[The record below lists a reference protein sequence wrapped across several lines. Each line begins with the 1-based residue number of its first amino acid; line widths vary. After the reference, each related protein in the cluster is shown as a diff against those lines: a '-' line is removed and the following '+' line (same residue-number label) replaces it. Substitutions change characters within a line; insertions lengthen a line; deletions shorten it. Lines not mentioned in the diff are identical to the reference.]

1 VNFAAYWTKHKDVQL
16 TSIRADAPPAAAAG
30 GPPTF
35 FFNDRTAN
43 IPGVELE
50 VQSAFLEGLELGG
63 FISATWHRFKGGE
76 LDPQFAPIWLT
87 DPENPALGTTLASFG
102 RQVSQNTP
110 ALKYEFTVN
119 YELPE
124 MSLAD
129 FSYRLGVEVD
139 YTWQSGTHPSSINH
153 PVTKNSAYGL
163 FNGRITL
170 DLPEQNVQLALSGR
184 NLADR
189 EYFYS
194 GIWYR
199 TFNILTRTYAP
210 PRQVGVEI
218 TYRFGA
224 DAG

>member
-1 VNFAAYWTKHKDVQL
+1 VNIAAYWTKHKDVQL
-16 TSIRADAPPAAAAG
+16 TSIRADAPPAASTG

-50 VQSAFLEGLELGG
+50 VQSRLIEGLDLGG

-76 LDPQFAPIWLT
+76 LDPQFAPAWLT
-87 DPENPALGTTLASFG
+87 DPENPALGTNLVSFG
-102 RQVSQNTP
+102 RQISQNTP
-110 ALKYEFTVN
+110 ALKFGFTVH

-129 FSYRLGVEVD
+129 FAYQLGVEAD
-139 YTWQSGTHPSSINH
+139 YTWQSGTHAS
-153 PVTKNSAYGL
+153 VTKNSAYGL

-170 DLPEQNVQLALSGR
+170 DLPEQSLQLALFGR